1 MKQTIKIRQMKKT
14 FFTVL
19 ISFIWLYLPA
29 QTTLQPNKNQRYF
42 DINKNIDIFNSVLKE
57 LDMFYVDSIKVDS
70 LMQGTIRNMLSGLD
84 PYTEYYSEED
94 MDDFRFM
101 TTGEYAG
108 IGAVISYKDG
118 HVIVNEPYEELPA
131 AKAGLKAGDI
141 ILEIDD
147 KDMRKATVQEASN
160 ALRGIPGTTVKVKIQ
175 RPGENKP
182 LVVKIV
188 REKITIHPVTYA
200 HIVNGNIGYFHFGS
214 FTENSAKEV
223 RSTFLDLKNKGAE
236 SLIIDLRGNGG
247 GILEEAVS
255 IVNMFVPK
263 GQEVVSTKGKVK
275 QWDRVYRTDEQP
287 LDTLIPITVLI
298 DTGSASASE
307 ILAGSLQDLDRAVI
321 IGNRSYGKGLVQ
333 TTRSLP
339 YGGSIKLT
347 TSKYYIPSGRCI
359 QTLDYSHRNPDG
371 SVARIPD
378 SLTHVFYTKNGREVR
393 EGGGITPDII
403 VEEEQLG
410 RISYYLVMG
419 NVIFDYVTDWVLKH
433 PTIAPPDKF
442 AFTDADY
449 ESFKQ
454 FVKSKDF
461 KYDQMSAK
469 TMQTLKEVMKFEG
482 YMDVAEE
489 EFKALE
495 AKLVPDLNRDLELFK
510 DEIKDLIAN
519 EIVKR
524 YYYKKG
530 VLIYTLQRDNVYRKA
545 IEVLTDGDTYRRILQ
560 PAKDSASGKKG

>member
-1 MKQTIKIRQMKKT
+1 MKKN
-14 FFTVL
+14 FLAVL
-19 ISFIWLYLPA
+19 IFLFSPYLMA
-29 QTTLQPNKNQRYF
+29 QSTQPNKNQRYF

-70 LMQGTIRNMLSGLD
+70 LVQGTVRKMLAGLD
-84 PYTEYYSEED
+84 PYTEYYSEEE

-118 HVIVNEPYEELPA
+118 HVIINEPYEGLPA

-141 ILEIDD
+141 ILEVDD
-147 KDMRKATVQEASN
+147 KDMRKATVQEVSN
-160 ALRGIPGTTVKVKIQ
+160 ALRGMPRTTVKVKIQ

-182 LVVKIV
+182 ITLKIV
-188 REKITIHPVTYA
+188 REKITIHPVTHA
-200 HIVNGNIGYFHFGS
+200 DIVNGNIGYFHFAS
-214 FTENSAKEV
+214 FTENSAKEA
-223 RSTFLDLKNKGAE
+223 RKTFLDLKNKGAE

-263 GQEVVSTKGKVK
+263 GEEIVSTKGKVK
-275 QWDRVYRTDEQP
+275 QWDRVYRTNEQP

-307 ILAGSLQDLDRAVI
+307 IVAGSLQDLDRAVI
-321 IGNRSYGKGLVQ
+321 IGNRSFGKGLVQ

-359 QTLDYSHRNPDG
+359 QTVDYSHRNPDG
-371 SVARIPD
+371 SVTRVPD
-378 SLTHVFYTKNGREVR
+378 SLTQVFYTKNGREVR

-403 VEEEQLG
+403 IEEDQLG
-410 RISYYLVMG
+410 RISYYLIME
-419 NVIFDYVTDWVLKH
+419 NIIFDYVTDWVLQH
-433 PTIAPPDKF
+433 PTIAPPERFEFPD
-442 AFTDADY
+442 TDY

-469 TMQTLKEVMKFEG
+469 TMQTLQEIMKFEG
-482 YMDVAEE
+482 YMDIAAE

-495 AKLVPDLNRDLELFK
+495 AKLVPDLDRDLELFK
-510 DEIKDLIAN
+510 EEIKDLIAN

-530 VLIYTLQRDNVYRKA
+530 VLIYTLQKDKVYQKA
-545 IEVLTDGDTYRRILQ
+545 IEVLTDIDTYHSILQ
-560 PAKDSASGKKG
+560 PTENSLAETF

>member
-1 MKQTIKIRQMKKT
+1 MKKT
-14 FFTVL
+14 LFTIL

-118 HVIVNEPYEELPA
+118 HVIVNEPYEGLPA

-141 ILEIDD
+141 ILEVDD
-147 KDMRKATVQEASN
+147 KDMRKATVQEVSN

-200 HIVNGNIGYFHFGS
+200 NIVNGNIGYFHFGS
-214 FTENSAKEV
+214 FTENSANEARK
-223 RSTFLDLKNKGAE
+223 TFLDLKNKGAE

-263 GQEVVSTKGKVK
+263 DQEVVSTRGKVK
-275 QWDRVYRTDEQP
+275 QWDRVYRTNEQP

-307 ILAGSLQDLDRAVI
+307 IVAGSLQDLDRAVI

-333 TTRSLP
+333 TTRGLP

-371 SVARIPD
+371 SVTRVPD

-403 VEEEQLG
+403 IEEEQLG

-419 NVIFDYVTDWVLKH
+419 NVIFDYVTDWALKH

-442 AFTDADY
+442 AFADADY

-495 AKLVPDLNRDLELFK
+495 AKLVPDLDRDLELFK

-530 VLIYTLQRDNVYRKA
+530 VLIYTLQKDNVFRKA
-545 IEVLTDGDTYRRILQ
+545 IEVLSDGDAYRRILQ
-560 PAKDSASGKKG
+560 PTTDSASGKKV

>member
-1 MKQTIKIRQMKKT
+1 MKKN
-14 FFTVL
+14 FLAVL
-19 ISFIWLYLPA
+19 IFLFSPYLMA
-29 QTTLQPNKNQRYF
+29 QSTQPNKNQRYF

-70 LMQGTIRNMLSGLD
+70 LVQGTVRKMLAGLD
-84 PYTEYYSEED
+84 PYTEYYSEEE

-118 HVIVNEPYEELPA
+118 HVIINEPYEGLPA

-141 ILEIDD
+141 ILEVDD
-147 KDMRKATVQEASN
+147 KDMRKATVQEVSN
-160 ALRGIPGTTVKVKIQ
+160 ALRGMPRTTVKVKIQ
-175 RPGENKP
+175 RPGESKP
-182 LVVKIV
+182 ITLEIV
-188 REKITIHPVTYA
+188 REKITIHPVTHA
-200 HIVNGNIGYFHFGS
+200 DIVNGNIGYFHFAS
-214 FTENSAKEV
+214 FTENSANEV
-223 RSTFLDLKNKGAE
+223 RKTFLDLKNKGAE

-255 IVNMFVPK
+255 IINMFVPK
-263 GQEVVSTKGKVK
+263 GEEIVSTKGKVK
-275 QWDRVYRTDEQP
+275 QWDRVYRTNEQP

-307 ILAGSLQDLDRAVI
+307 IVAGSLQDLDRAVI
-321 IGNRSYGKGLVQ
+321 IGNRSFGKGLVQ

-359 QTLDYSHRNPDG
+359 QTVDYSHRNPDG
-371 SVARIPD
+371 SVTRVPD
-378 SLTHVFYTKNGREVR
+378 SLTQVFYTKNGREVR

-403 VEEEQLG
+403 IEEDQLG
-410 RISYYLVMG
+410 RISYYLIIE
-419 NVIFDYVTDWVLKH
+419 NIIFDYVTDWVLQH
-433 PTIAPPDKF
+433 PTLAPPDRF
-442 AFTDADY
+442 EFPDTDY

-482 YMDVAEE
+482 YMDIAAE

-495 AKLVPDLNRDLELFK
+495 AKLVPDLDRDLELFK

-530 VLIYTLQRDNVYRKA
+530 VLIYTLQRDKVYQKA
-545 IEVLTDGDTYRRILQ
+545 IEVLTNLDTYHRILQ
-560 PAKDSASGKKG
+560 PTKNSSAHAS